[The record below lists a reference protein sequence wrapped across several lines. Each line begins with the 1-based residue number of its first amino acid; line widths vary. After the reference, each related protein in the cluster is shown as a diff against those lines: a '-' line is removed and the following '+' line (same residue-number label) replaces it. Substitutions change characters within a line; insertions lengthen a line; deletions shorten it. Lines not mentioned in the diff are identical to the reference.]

1 MAKKREFIMK
11 QRELGRKILE
21 LRKAKGFTQEEL
33 VIKCNINVALFS
45 GLKLAK

>member
-11 QRELGRKILE
+11 QPELGRKILE
-21 LRKAKGFTQEEL
+21 LRKGLRRKSWSSNATSMY
-33 VIKCNINVALFS
+33 ALFS